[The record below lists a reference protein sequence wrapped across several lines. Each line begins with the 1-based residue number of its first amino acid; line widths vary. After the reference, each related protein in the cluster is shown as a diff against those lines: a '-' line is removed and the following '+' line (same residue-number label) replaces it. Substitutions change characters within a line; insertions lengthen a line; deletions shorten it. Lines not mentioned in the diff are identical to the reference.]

1 MGSRSPMDPDNLD
14 AAERGRQALELRRD
28 GKTWPQIAEELG
40 YADRASAYNAAKRLL
55 DRTEFESV
63 EEYRAIEADRLDEA
77 HRIQFGALEV
87 LVSMG
92 KFEAVPPAVSA
103 LAKISD
109 RRSKLLGLDAPTR
122 VNVTGTEDFAA
133 TAVQLMAEILDAEAE
148 AEARPEGDQGDDTDG
163 WVR

>member
-1 MGSRSPMDPDNLD
+1 MELEYKD
-14 AAERGRQALELRRD
+14 ASG
-28 GKTWPQIAEELG
+28 
-40 YADRASAYNAAKRLL
+40 AYRAAKRLL
-55 DRTEFESV
+55 DRTEFEAV

-92 KFEAVPPAVSA
+92 KFEAIPPAVSA

-122 VNVTGTEDFAA
+122 VNVTGTENFAE

-148 AEARPEGDQGDDTDG
+148 ADAEKDQGGTDDG

>member
-14 AAERGRQALELRRD
+14 AAERGRQALALRRD
-28 GKTWPQIAEELG
+28 GKTWPRIAEELG

-63 EEYRAIEADRLDEA
+63 EEYRAIEADRLDEL
-77 HRIQFGALEV
+77 HRVQWDALQSTPV
-87 LVSMG
+87 TAL
-92 KFEAVPPAVSA
+92 PPAISA
-103 LAKISD
+103 LVKISD

-148 AEARPEGDQGDDTDG
+148 AEAAGQEKQGDTDG